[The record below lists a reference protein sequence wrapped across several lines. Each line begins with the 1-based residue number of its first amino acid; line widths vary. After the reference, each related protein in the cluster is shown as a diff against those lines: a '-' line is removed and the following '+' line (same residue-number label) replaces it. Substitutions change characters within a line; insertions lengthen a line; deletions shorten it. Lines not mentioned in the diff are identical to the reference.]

1 MSSTP
6 KFLQNP
12 TLRSIQL
19 PCGGPVATAERL
31 GDQHYLIWNNGTLFE
46 RDGKRREVVRLIPA
60 DRFTSSAVE
69 WRRPGQEFRSSA
81 CSVHAWTKW
90 VKEARQIS

>member
-1 MSSTP
+1 MS
-6 KFLQNP
+6 NAG
-12 TLRSIQL
+12 IQ
-19 PCGGPVATAERL
+19 P
-31 GDQHYLIWNNGTLFE
+31 GTLFE
-46 RDGKRREVVRLIPA
+46 REGKRREVVRLIPA
-60 DRFTSSAVE
+60 DRFTSPAVE

>member
-1 MSSTP
+1 MSTEEVKP
-6 KFLQNP
+6 
-12 TLRSIQL
+12 
-19 PCGGPVATAERL
+19 
-31 GDQHYLIWNNGTLFE
+31 GTLFE

-69 WRRPGQEFRSSA
+69 WRRPGQVFRSSA